1 MPIAAKLFY
10 YQRRRPPPPPLPKPA
25 EPRGLDSSSAARRRV
40 HPIRSAHHRPGY
52 EVVRGNQIERRAS
65 SGSITEPTRNVLF
78 STRHSATAS
87 NDRLPDAVQQ
97 AKERLHQRLRSV
109 DLFSGRRQTSPAV
122 GTIWAGPDLPS
133 ECDICSSEDGW
144 LAHRTIRF
152 NSSASLSAHKDKQIT
167 AETFSNAAVVAPHD
181 LRPVS
186 KLGQE
191 ALQGTID
198 GDDDVESSVDCSIC
212 LEGCHG
218 ASDGLIQLRCKH
230 IFHSACLEQWLQS
243 RADCPYCRAGVVL
256 SYHGKSDLEY

>member
-1 MPIAAKLFY
+1 MRVPDPLSRLGSGYGGFAA
-10 YQRRRPPPPPLPKPA
+10 
-25 EPRGLDSSSAARRRV
+25 SSCGRNLGMQACSV
-40 HPIRSAHHRPGY
+40 YSFLGY

-109 DLFSGRRQTSPAV
+109 DLFSGRSCCRQTSPAV

-152 NSSASLSAHKDKQIT
+152 NSSASLSAYKDKQIT

-230 IFHSACLEQWLQS
+230 IFHLACLEQWLQS

>member
-10 YQRRRPPPPPLPKPA
+10 YQRRRPPPPPLPEPT
-25 EPRGLDSSSAARRRV
+25 EPRSVDSSAARRRV

-52 EVVRGNQIERRAS
+52 EVLRGSQRERGAS

-78 STRHSATAS
+78 STRQSCNAS

-109 DLFSGRRQTSPAV
+109 DLFPGRRLAAPAV

-133 ECDICSSEDGW
+133 ECDICTSKDGR
-144 LAHRTIRF
+144 LADRTFLF
-152 NSSASLSAHKDKQIT
+152 NSRASLSDHKVKQIT
-167 AETFSNAAVVAPHD
+167 AETFSDAAVVAPHH

-186 KLGQE
+186 KVGE
-191 ALQGTID
+191 GMIEGGVA
-198 GDDDVESSVDCSIC
+198 ESSVDCSIC

-230 IFHSACLEQWLQS
+230 IFHSACLEHWLQS

-256 SYHGKSDLEY
+256 SYHGKSISSAVRL

>member
-1 MPIAAKLFY
+1 MPITAKLFY
-10 YQRRRPPPPPLPKPA
+10 YQRRRPPPPPIPETA
-25 EPRGLDSSSAARRRV
+25 EPRCIDSSAARRRV

-52 EVVRGNQIERRAS
+52 DVFGGSPRERGAS

-78 STRHSATAS
+78 STRQSSNTS

-109 DLFSGRRQTSPAV
+109 DLFPGRRLTAPAV

-133 ECDICSSEDGW
+133 ECDTCSSEDGG
-144 LAHRTIRF
+144 LVNRTIRF
-152 NSSASLSAHKDKQIT
+152 NSNASLSGHKDKQVT

-198 GDDDVESSVDCSIC
+198 SDDDVESSVDCSIC

-218 ASDGLIQLRCKH
+218 ASGGLIQLRCKH

-256 SYHGKSDLEY
+256 SYHGRSGLEY